1 MPELFGSEYGRLGI
15 DTGDATSGAG
25 ADVLYDGAL
34 KVNRNFLEIYETYGD
49 GSVLPLPGTV
59 GKWDQN
65 SVGITTLK
73 NVGIGTTNPTSTLT
87 VEGNVLVSGVS
98 TIGNFRITPVGSGAT
113 IGGIGITYYGDG
125 SNLTGTILNTIQ
137 NIDNNQI
144 YYPVLSPIIS
154 GTISSISVS
163 SDSIVFNPGTN
174 SLGIGSTQP
183 TTRLDI
189 VGDAKISGILTATNL
204 TVSSTL
210 NVRSAIDLADSD
222 VLRFGDADDVRVF
235 YDGTAND
242 LEIELEAA
250 ANQIAITDNGTYK
263 VVIKKDGSVG
273 IGSTLPTQKLTV
285 LGSIGV
291 GGSLVFN
298 DSAGISTVIVAIGTE
313 RFIQHS
319 IIDCGEY

>member
-1 MPELFGSEYGRLGI
+1 MSRLGI
-15 DTGDATSGAG
+15 STGDEFGSG

-34 KVNRNFLEIYETYGD
+34 KVNSNFLEIYETYGD

-87 VEGNVLVSGVS
+87 V
-98 TIGNFRITPVGSGAT
+98 
-113 IGGIGITYYGDG
+113 
-125 SNLTGTILNTIQ
+125 
-137 NIDNNQI
+137 
-144 YYPVLSPIIS
+144 
-154 GTISSISVS
+154 
-163 SDSIVFNPGTN
+163 
-174 SLGIGSTQP
+174 
-183 TTRLDI
+183 
-189 VGDAKISGILTATNL
+189 
-204 TVSSTL
+204 
-210 NVRSAIDLADSD
+210 
-222 VLRFGDADDVRVF
+222 
-235 YDGTAND
+235 
-242 LEIELEAA
+242 
-250 ANQIAITDNGTYK
+250 
-263 VVIKKDGSVG
+263 
-273 IGSTLPTQKLTV
+273 